1 MFYETKK
8 MNIKDFPKTSDI
20 ILNYENGWLD
30 IHLNNVE
37 NRNALK
43 QNLIKEL
50 FTVFDLIRDNK
61 HVRGVLIRGSN
72 GIFCAGADLKQMKK
86 IASSGTKAKE
96 EAFDLSMVIGNL
108 LKTINEAPQ
117 VVVSVTEGYAFA
129 GGFGIACASDLIISL
144 SDTKFALTETKI
156 GLTPSQ
162 ISKYVIRRLG
172 HSAAKKLMLLGT
184 VIDGSKGY
192 DIGLVDYLALD
203 QNELKKL
210 ITEVKSQVLECSPNA
225 VAITKKILSSNIELE
240 MEQAA
245 DLFSDTII
253 SDDGKEGFDSF
264 FKKRKPAW
272 RNSK

>member
-1 MFYETKK
+1 
-8 MNIKDFPKTSDI
+8 
-20 ILNYENGWLD
+20 
-30 IHLNNVE
+30 
-37 NRNALK
+37 
-43 QNLIKEL
+43 
-50 FTVFDLIRDNK
+50 
-61 HVRGVLIRGSN
+61 
-72 GIFCAGADLKQMKK
+72 
-86 IASSGTKAKE
+86 
-96 EAFDLSMVIGNL
+96 
-108 LKTINEAPQ
+108 
-117 VVVSVTEGYAFA
+117 
-129 GGFGIACASDLIISL
+129 
-144 SDTKFALTETKI
+144 
-156 GLTPSQ
+156 
-162 ISKYVIRRLG
+162 
-172 HSAAKKLMLLGT
+172 MLLGT

-253 SDDGKEGFDSF
+253 SDDGKEGFDTF

>member
-1 MFYETKK
+1 MC
-8 MNIKDFPKTSDI
+8 
-20 ILNYENGWLD
+20 
-30 IHLNNVE
+30 
-37 NRNALK
+37 
-43 QNLIKEL
+43 
-50 FTVFDLIRDNK
+50 IRD
-61 HVRGVLIRGSN
+61 R
-72 GIFCAGADLKQMKK
+72 
-86 IASSGTKAKE
+86 
-96 EAFDLSMVIGNL
+96 
-108 LKTINEAPQ
+108 
-117 VVVSVTEGYAFA
+117 
-129 GGFGIACASDLIISL
+129 

-172 HSAAKKLMLLGT
+172 YSAAKNLMLLGT